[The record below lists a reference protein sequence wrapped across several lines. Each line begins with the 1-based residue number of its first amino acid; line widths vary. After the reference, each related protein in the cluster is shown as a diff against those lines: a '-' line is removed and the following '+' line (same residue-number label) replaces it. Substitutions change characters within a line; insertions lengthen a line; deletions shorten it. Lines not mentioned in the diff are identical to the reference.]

1 MAERA
6 RVRLFVDFWNFQLN
20 WNDYHARV
28 GAAGVVQ
35 ITWKDLPAILT
46 AEVSK
51 GQPVRF
57 TGAQVYASVDRSNPK
72 DKRLS
77 WWLHHVLASFTGYSV
92 DVRDRKPRK
101 PVRCQEESCK
111 AAITTCPVCR
121 NPLKGTVEK
130 GVDAAIITDLITLA
144 FDDNYDI
151 AILIS
156 GDADH
161 APAVRYIQKKTDKQ
175 VVQAF
180 FKAHGDELRNA
191 CWDHLFFEDLMPKL
205 VSGGT
210 VAAVPAAPVAPD
222 HGNQPAG

>member
-35 ITWKDLPAILT
+35 IPWKDLPAILT

-57 TGAQVYASVDRSNPK
+57 TGAQVYASVDPSNPK

-121 NPLKGTVEK
+121 NPLKGLLKK
-130 GVDAAIITDLITLA
+130 GSMRRSSPI
-144 FDDNYDI
+144 
-151 AILIS
+151 
-156 GDADH
+156 
-161 APAVRYIQKKTDKQ
+161 
-175 VVQAF
+175 
-180 FKAHGDELRNA
+180 
-191 CWDHLFFEDLMPKL
+191 
-205 VSGGT
+205 
-210 VAAVPAAPVAPD
+210 
-222 HGNQPAG
+222 